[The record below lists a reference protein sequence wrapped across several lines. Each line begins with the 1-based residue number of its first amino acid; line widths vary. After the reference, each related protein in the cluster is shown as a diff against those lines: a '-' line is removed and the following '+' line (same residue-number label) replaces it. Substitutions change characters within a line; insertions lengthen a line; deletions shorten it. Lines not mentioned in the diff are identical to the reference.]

1 LNLIDDIKPATMQ
14 KMNFSID
21 INAPREKV
29 WNVLWGDKSYRDWT
43 SAFMEGSYA
52 ITDDWKVGSKV
63 LFLATDGKGMVSKV
77 DTNRPNEFMS
87 FEHQGIVKD
96 GIEDTTSDAV
106 KEWQGAKENYT
117 LKEAGK
123 GTKLIIEMDTSETE
137 KEYFEKVWPKA
148 LERVKN
154 LAESN

>member
-1 LNLIDDIKPATMQ
+1 MQ

-29 WNVLWGDKSYRDWT
+29 WNVLWGDQSYRDWT

-52 ITDDWKVGSKV
+52 VTDDWKEGSKV
-63 LFLATDGKGMVSKV
+63 LFLASDGKGMVSKV
-77 DTNRPNEFMS
+77 DAKRPNEFMS
-87 FEHQGIVKD
+87 FAHQGIVKD
-96 GIEDTTSDAV
+96 GVEDTTSDAV
-106 KEWQGAKENYT
+106 KDWQGAKENYT

-123 GTKLIIEMDTSETE
+123 GTKLIIDMDVSEME

>member
-1 LNLIDDIKPATMQ
+1 MQ

-21 INAPREKV
+21 INAPRERV
-29 WNVLWGDKSYRDWT
+29 WKVLWGDQNYRDWT

-52 ITDDWKVGSKV
+52 VTDDWKEGSKV
-63 LFLATDGKGMVSKV
+63 LFLAPDGQGMVSKV
-77 DTNRPNEFMS
+77 GAKRQNEFMS
-87 FEHQGIVKD
+87 FEHQGVVKD
-96 GIEDTTSDAV
+96 GIEDTTSDEV
-106 KEWQGAKENYT
+106 KQWQGAKENYT

-123 GTKLIIEMDTSETE
+123 GTKLIIDMDISEKE

-148 LERVKN
+148 LERVKS

>member
-1 LNLIDDIKPATMQ
+1 MQ

-29 WNVLWGDKSYRDWT
+29 WNVLWGDQSYRDWT

-52 ITDDWKVGSKV
+52 VTDDWKEGSKV
-63 LFLATDGKGMVSKV
+63 LFLATDGKGIVSKV
-77 DTNRPNEFMS
+77 DAKRPNEFMS

-96 GIEDTTSDAV
+96 GVEDTTSDAV
-106 KEWQGAKENYT
+106 KEWKGAKENYT
-117 LKEAGK
+117 LKEAGN
-123 GTKLIIEMDTSETE
+123 GTKLIIDMDISEEE

-148 LERVKN
+148 LERVKD